1 MDALGQCQLWRR
13 FAAQKKHQAYEAFL
27 VEGLKVDARPI
38 RLSADVGGTFTDVAA
53 FDETTGELKLG
64 KTLTTPTRLV
74 EGIET
79 GVTRASSAFKAAR
92 LFLHGTTVAIN
103 TILER
108 SGAQC
113 ALLTT
118 QGFRDIYEIG
128 RVNRPEAYNLF
139 FRKHTPLIDRDL
151 RFEIRERTDA
161 EGKVL
166 IPLDEDQVRAV
177 AAEAVRRGVKAVA
190 ILFLHSYR
198 NPDHERRTKRIVE
211 EAYPNLFVTASYEL
225 SQEYREYERTST
237 TAANAYVGPRVR
249 RYLAEMNTHLKDTGF
264 GGSFLVVQS
273 TGGLFDI
280 EEAQNSCIRML
291 ESGPAAGVIGTKTL
305 CANIGLKD
313 AIAFDMGGTTAKAG
327 VIYDGDVL
335 MTGSAL
341 VGGYATGLPLQI
353 PMIDIQEVGTGGGS
367 IARIEVGGGLRVG
380 PESAGAQPGPVC
392 YTQGG
397 TEPTIT
403 DCNLVLGRLAPDRF
417 LGGEMQL
424 DLAAA
429 RAAIDEKIAKPLGLE
444 PVEAADGILQ
454 IAATKMSHMV
464 RWVTT
469 ERGFDAADFVLVAYG
484 GAGPLHA
491 AMIAR
496 ELRIAKVIIPH
507 APGHFSAY
515 GMLFADLR
523 RDLVNTWFK
532 PLADAS
538 FDDMEAH
545 YSAMEK
551 RGAEDLA
558 RGRAMTIDLVIQR
571 GADMRYVGQEH
582 AVTVDLPLELFR
594 AKDREG
600 IKMRFDAVHETRY
613 GYSAPQE
620 KAEIVS
626 LRSATIGLMRKPT
639 FEPIEKGSA
648 APDATFRGMRP
659 VYFSGVGMVETPTYD
674 RAQLKAGNRIT
685 GPALIEEY
693 ASTTVV
699 NPKDVLDVD
708 AFGNLHIKIWRT

>member
-1 MDALGQCQLWRR
+1 VDTTSTSRALL
-13 FAAQKKHQAYEAFL
+13 
-27 VEGLKVDARPI
+27 

-53 FDETTGELKLG
+53 FEEATGRLKLG
-64 KTLTTPTRLV
+64 KTLTTPKRLV
-74 EGIET
+74 DGIET
-79 GVTRASSAFKAAR
+79 GVGKAGATFADAQ

-108 SGAQC
+108 TGARC
-113 ALLTT
+113 ALITT

-139 FRKHTPLIDRDL
+139 FQKHKPLIDRDL
-151 RFEIRERTDA
+151 RFEIRERLDA
-161 EGKVL
+161 QGRVL
-166 IPLDEDQVRAV
+166 IPLNDEEVRAV
-177 AAEAVRRGVKAVA
+177 AAEAVKRGVQAIA

-198 NPDHERRTKRIVE
+198 NPAHERRAKRIVE
-211 EAYPNLFVTASYEL
+211 EVHPDLFVTASHEL

-249 RYLAEMNTHLKDTGF
+249 NYLGEMDGHLKETGF
-264 GGSFLVVQS
+264 DGAFLVVQS
-273 TGGLFDI
+273 SGGLFDI
-280 EEAQNSCIRML
+280 EEARNSCIRML
-291 ESGPAAGVIGTKTL
+291 ESGPAAGVIGTRML
-305 CANIGLKD
+305 CEAIGVKN

-327 VIYDGDVL
+327 VIHNGEVL
-335 MTGSAL
+335 MTGGQV

-367 IARIEVGGGLRVG
+367 IARIEAGALRVG

-392 YTQGG
+392 YELGG
-397 TEPTIT
+397 TEPTVT
-403 DCNLVLGRLAPDRF
+403 DCNLVLGRIAADRF
-417 LGGEMQL
+417 LGGEMTL
-424 DLAAA
+424 DLNVAQAAL
-429 RAAIDEKIAKPLGLE
+429 DERIAQPLGLSAI
-444 PVEAADGILQ
+444 EAADGVLR

-469 ERGFDAADFVLVAYG
+469 ERGLDAGDFAMVAYG

-496 ELRIAKVIIPH
+496 ELRIAKVIIPY

-523 RDLVNTWFK
+523 RDLVNTWFT
-532 PLADAS
+532 PFERAS
-538 FDDMEAH
+538 FDEMEAL
-545 YSAMEK
+545 YGAMEK
-551 RGAEDLA
+551 QGAADLA
-558 RGRAMTIDLVIQR
+558 RSRHMTADIVVQR

-582 AVTVDLPLELFR
+582 AVTVDIPMKLFARHDR
-594 AKDREG
+594 AG
-600 IKMRFDAVHETRY
+600 IKKLFDAVHETRY
-613 GYSAPQE
+613 GYHNADE

-626 LRSATIGLMRKPT
+626 LRSAIVGLMSKP
-639 FEPIEKGSA
+639 ERAPLAIGSA
-648 APDATFRGMRP
+648 APDAAFRGMRP

-674 RAQLKAGNRIT
+674 RDGLVAGNCIA
-685 GPALIEEY
+685 GPALIEEH

-699 NPKDVLDVD
+699 YPQDTVSID
-708 AFGNLHIKIWRT
+708 AFGNLHIEIGRA